1 MLLIGLA
8 CINTRKHRKAI
19 REIFEKRLKQKLTK
33 NQKNTHYQN
42 VSQQGAIFL
51 HLACQGGRAPLT
63 PVSYATGVKRKCM
76 RLWLPIARL
85 DSSGKE
91 KMKQWYK
98 NRRQEVYTRGTLR
111 SCGCGGLYVRAG
123 S

>member
-76 RLWLPIARL
+76 RL
-85 DSSGKE
+85 
-91 KMKQWYK
+91 
-98 NRRQEVYTRGTLR
+98 
-111 SCGCGGLYVRAG
+111 
-123 S
+123 